1 MKYILHER
9 NERNFPIKSEERL
22 SLSIDK
28 GVTLYAEKTTN
39 LDRYKDDVTQYK
51 LAHPGDLVMNSMNM
65 IVGAS
70 GVSDYF
76 GCVSPAYYV
85 FFDEDKEHETTKY
98 MGYVFQTP
106 RVLSALRRL
115 GKGIMFI
122 DRGHGRINT
131 CRLKV
136 SRYDLFH
143 LPLPLPPASERIEI
157 IAFLQRECN
166 VVDAI
171 ISKKKE
177 QLATL
182 AAYKK
187 SLIYEY
193 VTGKKEVP
201 TDE

>member
-106 RVLSALRRL
+106 RVLSVLRRL

-131 CRLKV
+131 CRLTV
-136 SRYDLFH
+136 SR
-143 LPLPLPPASERIEI
+143 
-157 IAFLQRECN
+157 
-166 VVDAI
+166 
-171 ISKKKE
+171 
-177 QLATL
+177 
-182 AAYKK
+182 
-187 SLIYEY
+187 
-193 VTGKKEVP
+193 
-201 TDE
+201 